1 MFINTGVVIRSSEG
15 PMTVGRDANV
25 TCHSD
30 LVSDRIE
37 WLIHSNQTVVTYLI
51 NGTQLTLSFKPVND
65 SMNGTVY
72 TCRVIRDDDDIT
84 EKNFTMTVNGKAQL

>member
-1 MFINTGVVIRSSEG
+1 
-15 PMTVGRDANV
+15 MTVGCDANV

-37 WLIHSNQTVVTYLI
+37 WLIHDIQTVVTYLT
-51 NGTQLTLSFKPVND
+51 NGTELTLSFKPVND
-65 SMNGTVY
+65 SVNGTVY

-84 EKNFTMTVNGKAQL
+84 EKNFTMTVNGKTQL